1 MLEYFPAHYSWNL
14 GVMMAAQLGGEL
26 TEIDGACRPLRAF
39 AERPDAKND
48 PEAQAAW
55 IDAWAALAERI
66 ERFAARDEEAAH
78 RWSAGRKYQ
87 RACVYFF
94 TAERM
99 ASHRS
104 PEKLRLYAAMTRCFA
119 KR

>member
-1 MLEYFPAHYSWNL
+1 MLEYFASHYSWNL
-14 GVMMAAQLGGEL
+14 GVMMAAQLGGEM

-39 AERPDAKND
+39 ADRPDAKND

-55 IDAWAALAERI
+55 ISAWRDLAQRVEGFAL
-66 ERFAARDEEAAH
+66 RDEHAGH

-87 RACVYFF
+87 RACAYFF

-99 ASHRS
+99 TSHESPQQLALFDSAS
-104 PEKLRLYAAMTRCFA
+104 
-119 KR
+119 